1 MNPTDVV
8 DGSYELI
15 SFAAGGEPAWPDF
28 RSLFTDPCVPGLR
41 VFPDDAAITVMNLDA
56 YMVHQMREG
65 LSDEGYSESPGKRS
79 TTIVVLRQEHRRH
92 CHGGADHQ
100 AGEQAIG
107 AGLEG
112 LQGVRGGPGLRPSPA
127 GGSRTARAG
136 GS

>member
-41 VFPDDAAITVMNLDA
+41 VFPDDAAITVMDLDA

-65 LSDEGYSESPGKRS
+65 LSDEGYSESPGERS
-79 TTIVVLRQEHRRH
+79 TTIVGDCAVVQQQFFMRFRDREPVAAFDVYSL
-92 CHGGADHQ
+92 
-100 AGEQAIG
+100 
-107 AGLEG
+107 
-112 LQGVRGGPGLRPSPA
+112 
-127 GGSRTARAG
+127 ARIDGTWKIVSIISDMESDAR
-136 GS
+136 